1 MVSPL
6 LKTSNMKCD
15 TSELFCLNYFV
26 LYFLITSLLRYPIII
41 RYVLICSATVTC
53 LNIFCLLSLHEMLGQ
68 CKSESALKIVFSL

>member
-26 LYFLITSLLRYPIII
+26 LYFLITSLLSYPIII
-41 RYVLICSATVTC
+41 RYVLIVLQQLH